1 VIAFLF
7 SEQFAPFWSNVFS
20 FPTVV
25 YTIALLVCTG
35 FWFVTCLGLFD
46 IDVLDLD
53 VDLDVGGSGE
63 SGVNALAS
71 LLVKAGLHG
80 VPLTVVITLL
90 ALVGWMASY
99 FAVHFM
105 GAMVPVGAGP
115 VGAGPVGAGPVA
127 AMRYLVGIPVFLGSF
142 ALAAYAAPAC
152 AAQFAYLAA
161 RSNRVCS

>member
-80 VPLTVVITLL
+80 VPLTVVITLR

-115 VGAGPVGAGPVA
+115 VG

>member
-1 VIAFLF
+1 MIAFLF

-115 VGAGPVGAGPVA
+115 VGA
-127 AMRYLVGIPVFLGSF
+127 MRYLVGIPVFLGSF